1 MDLDLAD
8 LSAVLRKRYG
18 CHTAI
23 LYGSR
28 AVGESKPS
36 SDFDIAGFSSTT
48 SVERIA
54 GKWRTSYVDAFI
66 YPENRLE
73 SPDQDLLSLCGGL
86 VLFERDG
93 AGRRLLDQLEQL
105 QLKGPAALSEN
116 EATVRR
122 RWAWKMLERAEAEDA
137 EGNFRR
143 AWLLTALLEDYF
155 ALRNMWYQGPKKAL
169 AYLCREAPDVYNA
182 FETALRP
189 GAPLGAVRN
198 AVALTVGECGAPLSD
213 DLV

>member
-1 MDLDLAD
+1 MAPDLAD
-8 LSAVLRKRYG
+8 LSDVLRERYG

-28 AVGESKPS
+28 AIGDPKPT
-36 SDFDIAGFSSTT
+36 SDFDIAGFAATA

-66 YPENRLE
+66 YPESRLE
-73 SPDQDLLSLCGGL
+73 SPDQDLLSLCSGL

-93 AGRRLLDQLEQL
+93 AGQRLLDQLQQL

-116 EATVRR
+116 EAIVRR
-122 RWAWKMLERAEAEDA
+122 RWAWKMLERAETEDA

-155 ALRNMWYQGPKKAL
+155 ALRNMWYQGPKKSL
-169 AYLCREAPDVYNA
+169 AYLRSEASDVYNA
-182 FETALRP
+182 FEIALRP
-189 GAPLGAVRN
+189 GASLGAVRN
-198 AVALTVGECGAPLSD
+198 AVVLTVGECGGPLND
-213 DLV
+213 ELT